1 MEKDPKEIAKRIN
14 EILRMGQKAQS
25 KEEQEKIAK
34 MLSQFS
40 TDYSSPEYPKMG
52 VSEFAEGSAQKA
64 ALSPQEMLKSYYG
77 DKLNQEIIRAGN
89 YNVSRPV
96 IKPQSYSA
104 IFDTIQGRKTEDYG
118 STYSIDK
125 NNTPT
130 AEVTSGT
137 GVEIEK
143 ENHDTY
149 RKWLSGNDPKL
160 KARALQYFRTNSLD
174 PSISDDSVKS
184 SLEHEVGHHI
194 TDPDTFYSLNSLR
207 QNNGKLPLAIEARDK
222 ASAASNRFDDFGGH
236 TGLTAETTQ
245 ALSRLQREMFK
256 NTGKR
261 LIPIEFTKLVN
272 SGEIPDFLTQEG
284 RRILIYARNLK
295 EVADKSKD
303 EEKKKNAQ
311 EALKA
316 LSRMAPAV
324 VKNEKKYGLNLP
336 IG

>member
-1 MEKDPKEIAKRIN
+1 
-14 EILRMGQKAQS
+14 
-25 KEEQEKIAK
+25 

-40 TDYSSPEYPKMG
+40 TDYSSLEYPKMG

-64 ALSPQEMLKSYYG
+64 ALSPQEMLRSYYG
-77 DKLNQEIIRAGN
+77 DNLNQEIIRAGN
-89 YNVSRPV
+89 YNINRPV
-96 IKPQSYSA
+96 VKPQSYSA
-104 IFDTIQGRKTEDYG
+104 IFDTIQGQKTEDYG

-125 NNTPT
+125 DNKPT
-130 AEVTSGT
+130 AEVTSGI
-137 GVEIEK
+137 GFKIEQ
-143 ENHDTY
+143 ENDKTY
-149 RKWLSGNDPKL
+149 REWLSGNDPKL
-160 KARALQYFRTNSLD
+160 KARAIKYFKTNSLD
-174 PSISDDSVKS
+174 PSVSEDSIKS

-207 QNNGKLPLAIEARDK
+207 QNNGKLPLAVEARNK
-222 ASAASNRFDDFGGH
+222 ASAASDGFEDFGGH
-236 TGLTAETTQ
+236 TGVTYETTQ
-245 ALSRLQREMFK
+245 ALARLQREMFK

-272 SGEIPDFLTQEG
+272 SGETPEFLTREG

-295 EVADKSKD
+295 EVADKSQD

-316 LSRMAPAV
+316 LSRMAPAL